1 MKHTIAIIGF
11 GGMGHWH
18 ARRLREDCNRFY
30 VKGFFDVR
38 PEITDEAGRDALL
51 AYPDAKALIRDPEVE
66 LVLIA
71 TPNNFHKDYAI
82 ACMRAGKH
90 VICEKPVTMNAP
102 ELEAVM
108 AVGHE
113 TNRLF
118 TIHQNRRWDTDYA
131 VVKEILNRGEIG
143 APYFIE
149 SRVQGS
155 RGSMHGWRG
164 FRENGGGMLLDWG
177 VHILDQAL
185 QLIDSPVIS
194 AAGHLQH
201 VFSQEVEDNIK
212 LLLRFENGV
221 SYLAEMSTNCFIPMP
236 RWHVSCTEGTA
247 QIDDWEGN
255 GRILKLKE
263 QGEMRWEDDI
273 VYTAAGP
280 TRTMAKRPE
289 HTMLELPV
297 PKVNADSVAFYENVA
312 DVLEGKAKPLVT
324 PEQAL
329 RVMRL
334 LDLIF
339 ESENKGACISCRI

>member
-51 AYPDAKALIRDPEVE
+51 AYPDAKALIRDSEVE

-164 FRENGGGMLLDWG
+164 YRENGGGMLLDWG

-194 AAGHLQH
+194 AAGHLRIISN
-201 VFSQEVEDNIK
+201 FFCALK
-212 LLLRFENGV
+212 
-221 SYLAEMSTNCFIPMP
+221 
-236 RWHVSCTEGTA
+236 TESPTWLKCPPTA
-247 QIDDWEGN
+247 LFRCQDGMCPVQ
-255 GRILKLKE
+255 RVPLKLTTGKA
-263 QGEMRWEDDI
+263 
-273 VYTAAGP
+273 TAA
-280 TRTMAKRPE
+280 
-289 HTMLELPV
+289 
-297 PKVNADSVAFYENVA
+297 S
-312 DVLEGKAKPLVT
+312 
-324 PEQAL
+324 
-329 RVMRL
+329 
-334 LDLIF
+334 
-339 ESENKGACISCRI
+339 